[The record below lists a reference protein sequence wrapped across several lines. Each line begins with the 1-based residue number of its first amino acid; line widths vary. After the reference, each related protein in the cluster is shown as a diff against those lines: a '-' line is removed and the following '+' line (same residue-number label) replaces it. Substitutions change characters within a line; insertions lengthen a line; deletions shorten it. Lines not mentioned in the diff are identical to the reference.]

1 MSNASAEQESG
12 WYDPS
17 GRIEQFLEKNGTLI
31 YANTGR
37 SMLPLLREGKDLFT
51 VKKKGEERC
60 RKLDVVLYKTS
71 QSRYVLHRIIKV
83 RENDYVIL
91 GDNCVNIEY
100 GITDRDILGV
110 MTAYTRG
117 KKTKSTDSF
126 SYRVYSVVWNAW
138 RPLRRFLKKIK
149 RRFGKALR

>member
-1 MSNASAEQESG
+1 MKNTPSEQEGS

-17 GRIEQFLEKNGTLI
+17 GRIEQFLEQNGTLI

-91 GDNCVNIEY
+91 GDNCVN
-100 GITDRDILGV
+100 

-117 KKTKSTDSF
+117 RKTKSTDSF
-126 SYRVYSVVWNAW
+126 SYRLYSVLWNAW

-149 RRFGKALR
+149 RRYEKALR